1 MAERLAEGFPQH
13 FAFTNDLSAHSQVSR
28 LVVDIT
34 NTTEPIDGSQHF
46 IMIHETPLVY
56 PFQITTSSFGGTD

>member
-46 IMIHETPLVY
+46 IMIH
-56 PFQITTSSFGGTD
+56 